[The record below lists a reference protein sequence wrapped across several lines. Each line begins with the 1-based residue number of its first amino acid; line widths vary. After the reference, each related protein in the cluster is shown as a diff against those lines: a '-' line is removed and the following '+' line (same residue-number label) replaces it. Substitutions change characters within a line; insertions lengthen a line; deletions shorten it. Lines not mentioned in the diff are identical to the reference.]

1 MTRWR
6 ARWVGLTVLVVL
18 AVAVS
23 GCQFREEQPVD
34 ESLTVEDV
42 KARTQAMEL
51 RIAYGVPKEL
61 VDRVEQNEFGVLAV
75 CDTTG
80 RLYAWTGVTR
90 VHLVGEFDVAAGDA
104 LTDRIAGDLGG
115 IAEDGYVVGTS
126 AATEWLAIEILN
138 QNGEFYSGSVTPTA
152 VRASGQ
158 AEFFIMSRS
167 QCFRLP
173 EGIYPGRSF

>member
-1 MTRWR
+1 M
-6 ARWVGLTVLVVL
+6 

-23 GCQFREEQPVD
+23 GCQSSKEQPVD

-51 RIAYGVPKEL
+51 RIADGVPTEL

-75 CDTTG
+75 CDTSQ

-90 VHLVGEFDVAAGDA
+90 VHLVGEFDAAAGDA
-104 LTDRIAGDLGG
+104 LTKRIAGDLGA

-126 AATEWLAIEILN
+126 AATSRLAIEILN
-138 QNGEFYSGSVTPTA
+138 QNGEFYRASVTPTG

-167 QCFRLP
+167 ECFRLP
-173 EGIYPGRSF
+173 EGIYPGQSF

>member
-6 ARWVGLTVLVVL
+6 VRWVGLTVLV
-18 AVAVS
+18 AVAVMVS
-23 GCQFREEQPVD
+23 GCQSSKEQPVD

-51 RIAYGVPKEL
+51 RIADGVPTEL

-75 CDTTG
+75 CDTTE

-90 VHLVGEFDVAAGDA
+90 VHLVGEFDAAAGDA
-104 LTDRIAGDLGG
+104 LTKRIAGDLGA

-126 AATEWLAIEILN
+126 AATSRLAVEILN
-138 QNGEFYSGSVTPTA
+138 HNGESYRASTTPTG

-158 AEFFIMSRS
+158 AEFFVMSRS
-167 QCFRLP
+167 ECFRLP
-173 EGIYPGRSF
+173 ADVDPGMHF

>member
-1 MTRWR
+1 M
-6 ARWVGLTVLVVL
+6 
-18 AVAVS
+18 
-23 GCQFREEQPVD
+23 D

-42 KARTQAMEL
+42 KARAQAMEL
-51 RIAYGVPKEL
+51 RIADGVPKEL

-75 CDTTG
+75 CDTSE

-90 VHLVGEFDVAAGDA
+90 VHLVGEFDTAAGDA
-104 LTDRIAGDLGG
+104 LTKRIVGDLGG

-138 QNGEFYSGSVTPTA
+138 QNGEFYSASTTPTGFEI
-152 VRASGQ
+152 SGQ
-158 AEFFIMSRS
+158 ANFLIASRS

-173 EGIYPGRSF
+173 ADVDPGMHF